1 MSGLY
6 TLKGELTMA
15 TVPALFANSG
25 PEFSG
30 ETLTV
35 DMNAVERTDSAGLAL
50 LLEWVR
56 QGAQSNTTV
65 VLSHVPPQLRS
76 MIDVSGLDQLL
87 TIDE

>member
-30 ETLTV
+30 ETLTI

-56 QGAQSNTTV
+56 L
-65 VLSHVPPQLRS
+65 VLYQMLIMFGQLGWISIGRLS
-76 MIDVSGLDQLL
+76 RRLIAGLA
-87 TIDE
+87 